1 MDKFQDTQN
10 QSIQKTKLCNI
21 SGKDLIIRRNIGFT
35 SLGISLLLFFYIL
48 FSKSSPFMLYPT
60 LFIASVAF
68 VQYYTAYCV
77 AIGIKQVLKNPKN
90 SLQDLKKI
98 FNLILLSILFAGVVN
113 VMAIFLLALLWMYI

>member
-1 MDKFQDTQN
+1 MEKVQDTQN
-10 QSIQKTKLCNI
+10 QNTQKSQLCNI
-21 SGKDLIIRRNIGFT
+21 SGKDLILRRNIGFT

-48 FSKSSPFMLYPT
+48 FSKSSPFRLYPT
-60 LFIASVAF
+60 LFIASFAF

-90 SLQDLKKI
+90 SLQDLKQI

-113 VMAIFLLALLWMYI
+113 IIATFILTFLWMYI